1 MVKHNHM
8 AHFPQPSPS
17 FEFNQYIGQG
27 AIRVG
32 DFKLM
37 FAPHFNKDGWY
48 NPDAKPRK
56 MRMVVSLMVMVVMLL
71 MMMVVV
77 MVMAIVMMMVMV
89 VCLVK
94 IALARR
100 RDVGVLSHH
109 MKILA
114 LRFYWRRNEINSQSL
129 EDT

>member
-1 MVKHNHM
+1 
-8 AHFPQPSPS
+8 
-17 FEFNQYIGQG
+17 
-27 AIRVG
+27 
-32 DFKLM
+32 
-37 FAPHFNKDGWY
+37 
-48 NPDAKPRK
+48 
-56 MRMVVSLMVMVVMLL
+56 MRMVVSLMMMVVMLL

-114 LRFYWRRNEINSQSL
+114 LRFYWRRNEKSWIYQCTLLLDFLFKAEVPQSARL
-129 EDT
+129 SAGGVT

>member
-56 MRMVVSLMVMVVMLL
+56 MRMVVSLMVMVMMV
-71 MMMVVV
+71 MMMA
-77 MVMAIVMMMVMV
+77 MVMMMVMV

-94 IALARR
+94 IAR
-100 RDVGVLSHH
+100 
-109 MKILA
+109 
-114 LRFYWRRNEINSQSL
+114 
-129 EDT
+129 

>member
-1 MVKHNHM
+1 MN
-8 AHFPQPSPS
+8 F
-17 FEFNQYIGQG
+17 GQG

-56 MRMVVSLMVMVVMLL
+56 MRMVVSLMVMVMMVMMMAMVMI
-71 MMMVVV
+71 MMMV
-77 MVMAIVMMMVMV
+77 MAMVMMMVMV

-94 IALARR
+94 IAR
-100 RDVGVLSHH
+100 
-109 MKILA
+109 
-114 LRFYWRRNEINSQSL
+114 
-129 EDT
+129 